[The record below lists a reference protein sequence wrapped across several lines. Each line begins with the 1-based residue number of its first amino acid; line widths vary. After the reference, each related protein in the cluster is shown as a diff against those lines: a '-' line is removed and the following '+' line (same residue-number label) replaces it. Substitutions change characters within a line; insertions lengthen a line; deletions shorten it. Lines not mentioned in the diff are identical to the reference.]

1 MSLTSPASLQPTG
14 AAAPVPPVAR
24 NLRATPL
31 RWALRV
37 AMGLTTAFV
46 SLLLIA
52 WLVLYAVILPH
63 IEEWRG
69 PMEARATQALGV
81 TVRIGHIA
89 LRSSGWVPSIELADV
104 VLLDA
109 QQRPALRLPRVFA
122 AVSPRSLLSWELR
135 FEQLLIDGAELEV
148 RRDAAGRI
156 LVAGLAFDGAQA
168 GDGRA
173 ADWFFAQHEF
183 VIRGGALRWVDELR
197 GAAPL
202 ELRDVQLAVRNSL
215 RVHELRLDATPPV
228 EWGDRF
234 SISGRFTQPLLARHG
249 DWQRWSGPAYASLPR
264 ADVQLLRQ
272 HMQLPFDLR
281 EGVGALR
288 GWFELKDGQPVAATV
303 DLALRAVA
311 LRLAPNVDVLDVDE
325 IEGRLTAQRD
335 AEGGQIA
342 LQRFTFLT
350 GDGIRWPQGDLRLAW
365 RQRAGEAASGGTFSA
380 QRLDVGQMAQIATRI
395 PLGGALRR
403 LLAELNPRGTV
414 TDLDTQWT
422 GPLDAPARYR
432 AKGQLTNLS
441 LAARPSGAAGGVG
454 RPGVRGA
461 TMQFD
466 ATEAGGQARVGMN
479 GGELHLP
486 GVFEE
491 PVVPLDQLSAQ
502 LLWKIEPAVAPPAA
516 TRAATP
522 AARRATKGAASA
534 PAAAPQPQPQP
545 PQLSV
550 QVKDMRFSNAD
561 ASAELSA
568 TWRTGAG
575 LSFAHGGRFPGRLE
589 LEGKLSNGTAAR
601 TFRYLPQG
609 LPKDARQYVGRAVLG
624 GKLPS
629 ATFRVK
635 GDLWDFPFSSARN
648 AKDSEFRITAKL
660 DGVGFAFVPSLPAPA
675 APSPWPALTGASAEL
690 VLDRNTLEIRNGNAQ
705 LAGLDVR
712 GLQLAIRNLD
722 TDSVLS
728 LDATAHGPL
737 AEMLHVVATTPIAG
751 WTGKALDVATGSGN
765 ADLTLNLGL
774 PLNRMNTATARG
786 SLQLAGNDVR
796 ITPDTPLLSGAK
808 ARIDFTQKGFNVVGA
823 TARVFGGEA
832 SFEGSQQ
839 ADGTLRLNG
848 QGTASAD
855 GLRRATELGLLT
867 RLAGAMS
874 GQTSYRLNAALVR
887 GQPEFTLT
895 STLVGLAINLP
906 APLNKP
912 ADAAWPL
919 RVQTSLDAANA
930 AGATPAAALRDSVRV
945 ELGSVLQA
953 QWQRELGAGTS
964 ADAPRVLRG
973 GIGVLEP
980 APQPLSGV
988 AANINLKVLDLDA
1001 WEVAADKLFGAADKP
1016 AGAADK
1022 PAGTADRPAGA
1033 ADARVGSASIGPS
1046 GPSGPSN
1053 ISPYQPDTIALR
1065 VQELSTGTRKL
1076 TRLVAGLSQEAGMWR
1091 ANLDADQLNGY
1102 VEYRPPSRRGP
1113 VASAAGRVYARLAR
1127 LSLPKGDADQVESLL
1142 DQQPANVPALDI
1154 VVEDFELRGRKLGRV
1169 EIEAVNRAVPVGPG
1183 PSREVARDWQL
1194 AKFNLTTPEAQ
1205 LAASGHWA
1213 VVGPAAGGRAAVRRS
1228 VMDFKLTLADS
1239 GALLERLGTRGA
1251 IRGGKGEM
1259 SGTVAWLGSPFA
1271 LDYPSLSGQ
1280 INVAIEAG
1288 QFLKADPG
1296 AARLLGVLS
1305 LQSLPRRLSLD
1316 FRDLFQQG
1324 FAFDSVTGDVKVS
1337 QGVAQTNNL
1346 RMRGVQA
1353 AVLMEGSADIARET
1367 QDLRVVVVPEINAGT
1382 AALAYAVINPAI
1394 GLGAFLAQAL
1404 LKKPLTEA
1412 GTREFRV
1419 SGPWADP
1426 KVEPVQRKLFD
1437 AVPAAVPAAA
1447 DAASPAPSAS
1457 AALPAASI
1465 KP

>member
-1 MSLTSPASLQPTG
+1 MSLTPPASLQPTG
-14 AAAPVPPVAR
+14 AAAPAPPVAHR
-24 NLRATPL
+24 LRATPL
-31 RWALRV
+31 RWAARLLV
-37 AMGLTTAFV
+37 GATAVFV

-52 WLVLYAVILPH
+52 WLAVYAVILPH
-63 IEEWRG
+63 IEEWRE
-69 PMEARATQALGV
+69 PIEARATRALGV

-122 AVSPRSLLSWELR
+122 AVSPRSLLSWQLR

-148 RRDAAGRI
+148 RRDATGRI
-156 LVAGLAFDGAQA
+156 LVAGLTFDGAQA

-183 VIRGGALRWVDELR
+183 VIRGGALRWIDELR

-202 ELRDVQLAVRNSL
+202 ELRDVQFAVRNGL
-215 RVHELRLDATPPV
+215 RQHELRLDATPPL

-234 SISGRFTQPLLARHG
+234 SISGRFTQPLLARRG

-272 HMQLPFDLR
+272 HVQLPFDLR

-288 GWFELKDGQPVAATV
+288 GWFDLKDGQPVAATV

-311 LRLAPNVDVLDVDE
+311 LRLAPEVDLLDVDE
-325 IEGRLTAQRD
+325 LEGRFTAQRD
-335 AEGGQIA
+335 AEGAQLA
-342 LQRFTFLT
+342 LQHFTFLT
-350 GDGIRWPQGDLRLAW
+350 GDGIRWPQGDLRMTW
-365 RQRAGEAASGGTFSA
+365 RQRAGQPATGGSFSA
-380 QRLDVGQMAQIATRI
+380 QRLDVGQMAQIASRI
-395 PLGGALRR
+395 PLGGALQR

-414 TDLDTQWT
+414 TELDTQWT
-422 GPLDAPARYR
+422 GPLDAPAHYR
-432 AKGQLTNLS
+432 AKGTLANLA
-441 LAARPSGAAGGVG
+441 LAARPSDAPGGVG
-454 RPGVRGA
+454 RPGLRGA

-466 ATEAGGQARVGMN
+466 ATEAGGQARVVMN

-502 LLWKIEPAVAPPAA
+502 LLWKIEPAVAGPAVKPAA
-516 TRAATP
+516 AAI
-522 AARRATKGAASA
+522 AKGAASA
-534 PAAAPQPQPQP
+534 PAEPPQAPQ

-561 ASAELSA
+561 ASAELNA
-568 TWRTGAG
+568 TWHTGAG
-575 LSFAHGGRFPGRLE
+575 PSLAHGGRFPGRLE
-589 LEGKLSNGTAAR
+589 LEGKLSNGAAAR

-609 LPKDARQYVGRAVLG
+609 LPKDARSYVERAVLG
-624 GKLPS
+624 GRLAS
-629 ATFRVK
+629 ATYRVK
-635 GDLWDFPFSSARN
+635 GDLWDFPFSSARS
-648 AKDSEFRITAKL
+648 AKDGEFRITAKL
-660 DGVGFAFVPSLPAPA
+660 DNVGFAFVPSLPAPA
-675 APSPWPALTGASAEL
+675 APSPWPALTGATAEL

-705 LAGLDVR
+705 MAGLDVR

-728 LDATAHGPL
+728 LDATARGPL
-737 AEMLHVVATTPIAG
+737 TEMLHVVATTPIAG
-751 WTGKALDVATGSGN
+751 WTGKALDAATATGN
-765 ADLTLNLGL
+765 AELTLNLGL
-774 PLNRMNTATARG
+774 PLNRINTSTARG
-786 SLQLAGNDVR
+786 GLQLAGNDVR
-796 ITPDTPLLSGAK
+796 ISPDTPLLAGAK

-823 TARVFGGEA
+823 TARVFGGDA

-839 ADGTLRLNG
+839 ADGTVRFAG
-848 QGTASAD
+848 QGTASAE
-855 GLRRATELGLLT
+855 GLRRAPELGLLA
-867 RLAGAMS
+867 RLAGSMS
-874 GQTSYRLNAALVR
+874 GQAGYRINAALVR

-895 STLVGLAINLP
+895 STLAGLAINLP

-912 ADAAWPL
+912 ADVAWPL
-919 RVQTSLDAANA
+919 RVQTSLDAASVANA
-930 AGATPAAALRDSVRV
+930 AGTVGWVGPGSTTTSAGSRDVLRDTVRV
-945 ELGSVLQA
+945 ELGSVVQT
-953 QWQRELGAGTS
+953 QWQRELGGE
-964 ADAPRVLRG
+964 APRVLRG

-988 AANINLKVLDLDA
+988 AAHINLRALDLDA
-1001 WEVAADKLFGAADKP
+1001 WEAAADRLFGTADKP
-1016 AGAADK
+1016 AGV
-1022 PAGTADRPAGA
+1022 G
-1033 ADARVGSASIGPS
+1033 DARTTNASIGAVS
-1046 GPSGPSN
+1046 AT
-1053 ISPYQPDTIALR
+1053 SPYEPDTIALR

-1076 TRLVAGLSQEAGMWR
+1076 THLVAGASQDAGMWR

-1127 LSLPKGDADQVESLL
+1127 LSLPKSDADQVESLL

-1169 EIEAVNRAVPVGPG
+1169 EIEAVNRAVPLGAGPT
-1183 PSREVARDWQL
+1183 REVIREWQL
-1194 AKFNLTTPEAQ
+1194 AKFNLITPEAQ

-1213 VVGPAAGGRAAVRRS
+1213 VVGPAANGRPALRRS

-1239 GALLERLGTRGA
+1239 GALLDRLGTRGA

-1259 SGTVAWLGSPFA
+1259 SGQVAWLGSPFA
-1271 LDYPSLSGQ
+1271 LDYPSLAGQ
-1280 INVAIEAG
+1280 INVNIEAG

-1324 FAFDSVTGDVKVS
+1324 FAFDSVTGDLKVS

-1412 GTREFRV
+1412 GTREFHV

-1426 KVEPVQRKLFD
+1426 KVEPVQRKLFG
-1437 AVPAAVPAAA
+1437 AVPAAVDGAASAPVPATAPAA
-1447 DAASPAPSAS
+1447 
-1457 AALPAASI
+1457 

>member
-1 MSLTSPASLQPTG
+1 MAI
-14 AAAPVPPVAR
+14 
-24 NLRATPL
+24 
-31 RWALRV
+31 
-37 AMGLTTAFV
+37 GLTTVFV

-52 WLVLYAVILPH
+52 WLVVYAMILPH
-63 IEEWRG
+63 IEEWRE
-69 PMEARATQALGV
+69 PIEARATRALGV

-148 RRDAAGRI
+148 RRDASGRI

-202 ELRDVQLAVRNSL
+202 ALRDVQFAVRNGL
-215 RVHELRLDATPPV
+215 RRHELRLDATPPL

-264 ADVQLLRQ
+264 ADVQLLRR
-272 HMQLPFDLR
+272 HVQLPFDLR

-288 GWFELKDGQPVAATV
+288 GWFDLKDGQPVAATV

-311 LRLAPNVDVLDVDE
+311 LRLAPDVDVLDVDE
-325 IEGRLTAQRD
+325 LEGRFTAQRD
-335 AEGGQIA
+335 AEGAQIA
-342 LQRFTFLT
+342 LQHFTFLT

-365 RQRAGEAASGGTFSA
+365 QQRAGQPATGGSFSA
-380 QRLDVGQMAQIATRI
+380 QRLDVGQMAQIASRI
-395 PLGGALRR
+395 PLGGALQR

-414 TDLDTQWT
+414 NELDTQWA
-422 GPLDAPARYR
+422 GPLDAPTHYR
-432 AKGQLTNLS
+432 AKGALANLA
-441 LAARPSGAAGGVG
+441 LAARPSDAAGGVG
-454 RPGVRGA
+454 RPGLRGA

-466 ATEAGGQARVGMN
+466 ATEAGGSARVVMN

-502 LLWKIEPAVAPPAA
+502 LLWKIEPAAAVQPAP
-516 TRAATP
+516 R
-522 AARRATKGAASA
+522 S
-534 PAAAPQPQPQP
+534 P

-561 ASAELSA
+561 ASAELNA

-575 LSFAHGGRFPGRLE
+575 PSFAHGGRFPGRLE

-609 LPKDARQYVGRAVLG
+609 LPKDARHYVESAVLG
-624 GKLPS
+624 GKLAS
-629 ATFRVK
+629 ANYRVK
-635 GDLWDFPFSSARN
+635 GDLWDFPFNSARS
-648 AKDSEFRITAKL
+648 AKDGEFRITAKL
-660 DGVGFAFVPSLPAPA
+660 DNVGFAFVPSLPAPA
-675 APSPWPALTGASAEL
+675 APSPWPVLTGATAEL
-690 VLDRNTLEIRNGNAQ
+690 VLDRNTLEIRNGKAQ

-728 LDATAHGPL
+728 LDATARGPL
-737 AEMLHVVATTPIAG
+737 TEMLRVVATTPIAG
-751 WTGKALDVATGSGN
+751 WTGKALDAATATGN

-774 PLNRMNTATARG
+774 PLNHMNTATARG
-786 SLQLAGNDVR
+786 NLQLAGNDVR
-796 ITPDTPLLSGAK
+796 ISPDTPLLAGAK
-808 ARIDFTQKGFNVVGA
+808 ARIDFTQKGFNVAGA

-832 SFEGSQQ
+832 SFESSQQ
-839 ADGTLRLNG
+839 ADGTVRLTG
-848 QGTASAD
+848 QGTASAE
-855 GLRRATELGLLT
+855 GLRRAPELGLLA
-867 RLAGAMS
+867 RAAGAMS

-895 STLVGLAINLP
+895 STLAGLAINLP

-912 ADAAWPL
+912 ADVAWPL
-919 RVQTSLDAANA
+919 RVQTSLDAAG
-930 AGATPAAALRDSVRV
+930 AGNPITGAGVRDTVRV

-953 QWQRELGAGTS
+953 QWQRELGG
-964 ADAPRVLRG
+964 DAPRVLRG

-980 APQPLSGV
+980 APQPLAGV
-988 AANINLKVLDLDA
+988 AANINLRALDLDA
-1001 WEVAADKLFGAADKP
+1001 WEAAADKLFAVTDKP
-1016 AGAADK
+1016 ASAGDTRTGT
-1022 PAGTADRPAGA
+1022 GTAG
-1033 ADARVGSASIGPS
+1033 IGPS
-1046 GPSGPSN
+1046 ASSAT
-1053 ISPYQPDTIALR
+1053 SPYEPDAIALR

-1076 TRLVAGLSQEAGMWR
+1076 THLVAGVSQDAGLWR

-1113 VASAAGRVYARLAR
+1113 TASAAGRVYARLAR
-1127 LSLPKGDADQVESLL
+1127 LSLPKSDADQVESLL
-1142 DQQPANVPALDI
+1142 EQQPANVPALDI

-1169 EIEAVNRAVPVGPG
+1169 EIEAVNRAVPLGAGPTRDVM
-1183 PSREVARDWQL
+1183 REWQL
-1194 AKFNLTTPEAQ
+1194 AKFNLITPEAQ

-1213 VVGPAAGGRAAVRRS
+1213 VVGPAANGRPAPRRS

-1239 GALLERLGTRGA
+1239 GALLDRLGTRGA

-1280 INVAIEAG
+1280 INVNIEAG

-1426 KVEPVQRKLFD
+1426 KVEPVQRKLFG
-1437 AVPAAVPAAA
+1437 AVPAAA
-1447 DAASPAPSAS
+1447 EGSGSAPSS
-1457 AALPAASI
+1457 ATAPTA

>member
-1 MSLTSPASLQPTG
+1 MSLIPPASPQPTG
-14 AAAPVPPVAR
+14 AAAPAPPVAH
-24 NLRATPL
+24 NLRTTSSSTPL
-31 RWALRV
+31 RWVARV
-37 AMGLTTAFV
+37 AVGLTTVFV

-52 WLVLYAVILPH
+52 WLAIYAMILPH
-63 IEEWRG
+63 IEEWRE
-69 PMEARATQALGV
+69 PIEARATRALGV

-122 AVSPRSLLSWELR
+122 AVSPRSLLSWQLR

-148 RRDAAGRI
+148 RRDATGRI
-156 LVAGLAFDGAQA
+156 LVAGLVFDGAQA

-202 ELRDVQLAVRNSL
+202 ALRDVQFAVRNGL
-215 RVHELRLDATPPV
+215 RLHELRLDATPPL

-249 DWQRWSGPAYASLPR
+249 DWERWSGPAYASLPR
-264 ADVQLLRQ
+264 ADLQLLRQ
-272 HMQLPFDLR
+272 HVALPFDLR

-311 LRLAPNVDVLDVDE
+311 LRLAPDVDLLDVDE
-325 IEGRLTAQRD
+325 IEGRFTAQRD
-335 AEGGQIA
+335 AEGAQIA

-365 RQRAGEAASGGTFSA
+365 RQRAGQPATGGSFSA
-380 QRLDVGQMAQIATRI
+380 QRLDVGQMAQIASRI
-395 PLGGALRR
+395 PLGGALQR

-414 TDLDTQWT
+414 VGLDTQWT
-422 GPLDAPARYR
+422 GPLDAPTHYR
-432 AKGQLTNLS
+432 AKGALANLA
-441 LAARPSGAAGGVG
+441 LAARPSDAAGGVG
-454 RPGVRGA
+454 RPGLRGA

-466 ATEAGGQARVGMN
+466 ATEAGGQARVVMN

-486 GVFEE
+486 GVFEA

-502 LLWKIEPAVAPPAA
+502 LLWKIEAAVAAPPAKPAA
-516 TRAATP
+516 TAPVRAPAPAPKAAATP
-522 AARRATKGAASA
+522 PAEPPQA
-534 PAAAPQPQPQP
+534 PP

-561 ASAELSA
+561 ASAELNA
-568 TWRTGAG
+568 TWHTGAG
-575 LSFAHGGRFPGRLE
+575 PSSAHGGRFPGRLE

-609 LPKDARQYVGRAVLG
+609 LPKDARRYVESAVLG
-624 GKLPS
+624 GKLAS
-629 ATFRVK
+629 ATYRVK
-635 GDLWDFPFSSARN
+635 GDLWDFPFNSARS
-648 AKDSEFRITAKL
+648 AKDGEFRITAKL
-660 DGVGFAFVPSLPAPA
+660 DNVGFAFVPSLPAPA
-675 APSPWPALTGASAEL
+675 APSPWPVLTGATAEL

-705 LAGLDVR
+705 MAGLGVR

-728 LDATAHGPL
+728 LDATARGPL
-737 AEMLHVVATTPIAG
+737 AEMLRVVATTPIGG
-751 WTGKALDVATGSGN
+751 WTGKALDAATATGN
-765 ADLTLNLGL
+765 AGLTLNLGL

-796 ITPDTPLLSGAK
+796 ISPDTPLLAGAK

-823 TARVFGGEA
+823 TARVFGGDA

-839 ADGTLRLNG
+839 ADGMVRFNG
-848 QGTASAD
+848 QGTASAE
-855 GLRRATELGLLT
+855 GLRRAPELGLLA
-867 RLAGAMS
+867 RLAGSMS
-874 GQTSYRLNAALVR
+874 GQTGYRINAALVR

-895 STLVGLAINLP
+895 STLAGLAINLP

-912 ADAAWPL
+912 ADVAWPL
-919 RVQTSLDAANA
+919 RVQTSLDAAGA
-930 AGATPAAALRDSVRV
+930 ATGAAVRDVVRDTVRV

-953 QWQRELGAGTS
+953 QWQRELGG
-964 ADAPRVLRG
+964 DAPRVLRG

-988 AANINLKVLDLDA
+988 AAHINLRALDLDA
-1001 WEVAADKLFGAADKP
+1001 WEAAADKLFGGADKP
-1016 AGAADK
+1016 AGVGDK
-1022 PAGTADRPAGA
+1022 PAGS
-1033 ADARVGSASIGPS
+1033 GSAT
-1046 GPSGPSN
+1046 
-1053 ISPYQPDTIALR
+1053 SPYEPDTIALR

-1076 TRLVAGLSQEAGMWR
+1076 THLVAGVSQDAGMWR

-1113 VASAAGRVYARLAR
+1113 TASAAGRVYARLAR
-1127 LSLPKGDADQVESLL
+1127 LSLPKSDADQVESLL

-1169 EIEAVNRAVPVGPG
+1169 EIEAVNRATPLGSG
-1183 PSREVARDWQL
+1183 PSREVVREWQL
-1194 AKFNLTTPEAQ
+1194 AKFNLTMPEAQ

-1213 VVGPAAGGRAAVRRS
+1213 VVGPAANGRPAVRRS

-1251 IRGGKGEM
+1251 IRGGKGDM

-1271 LDYPSLSGQ
+1271 LDYPSLAGQ
-1280 INVAIEAG
+1280 INVNIEAG

-1324 FAFDSVTGDVKVS
+1324 FAFDSITGDVKVS

-1412 GTREFRV
+1412 GTREFHV

-1426 KVEPVQRKLFD
+1426 KVEPVQRKLFG
-1437 AVPAAVPAAA
+1437 AVPAAA
-1447 DAASPAPSAS
+1447 DAAGSSPAPAS
-1457 AALPAASI
+1457 APAA

>member
-1 MSLTSPASLQPTG
+1 MSSFPPALPEPATAPAALGSPPLGWA
-14 AAAPVPPVAR
+14 
-24 NLRATPL
+24 PL
-31 RWALRV
+31 RWVARVILVALAAAASV
-37 AMGLTTAFV
+37 
-46 SLLLIA
+46 LLIA
-52 WLVLYAVILPH
+52 WLTLHWAILPH
-63 IEEWRG
+63 IQQWRE
-69 PMEARATQALGV
+69 PIETRASKALGV
-81 TVRIGHIA
+81 PVRIGQIEVRA
-89 LRSSGWVPSIELADV
+89 SGWVPSLELRDV
-104 VLLDA
+104 VVLDA
-109 QQRPALRLPRVFA
+109 QKRTALSLPRLFA
-122 AVSPRSLLSWELR
+122 AISPRSLLSFELR
-135 FEQLLIDGAELEV
+135 FEQLLIDGAQLEL
-148 RRDAAGRI
+148 RRDPQGNI
-156 LVAGLAFDGAQA
+156 FVAGLQVGSASAEDGNAI
-168 GDGRA
+168 
-173 ADWFFAQHEF
+173 ADWFFKQHEF
-183 VIRGGALRWVDELR
+183 VIRGGSLRWTDEQR
-197 GAAPL
+197 QAAPL
-202 ELRDVQLAVRNSL
+202 VLGDVQLVVRNGL
-215 RVHELRLDATPPV
+215 LQHNIHLDATPPP

-234 SISGRFTQPLLARHG
+234 TVNARFTQPLLARRG
-249 DWQRWSGPAYASLPR
+249 DWRRWSGSAYASLPR
-264 ADVQLLRQ
+264 ADVHELRQ
-272 HMQLPFDLR
+272 HVALPFELS

-311 LRLAPNVDVLDVDE
+311 LRLAPNVDVLNVDE

-342 LQRFTFLT
+342 LQHFTFLT

-466 ATEAGGQARVGMN
+466 ATELGGQARVGMN

-534 PAAAPQPQPQP
+534 PAAAPQPQP

-751 WTGKALDVATGSGN
+751 WTGKALDVATGSGH

-832 SFEGSQQ
+832 SFEGGQQ
-839 ADGTLRLNG
+839 TDGPLRLNG

-895 STLVGLAINLP
+895 STLAGLAINLP

-919 RVQTSLDAANA
+919 RVQTSLDAANASNA

-1016 AGAADK
+1016 AGAAD
-1022 PAGTADRPAGA
+1022 
-1033 ADARVGSASIGPS
+1033 ARVGSASVGPS
-1046 GPSGPSN
+1046 GPSGPST

-1239 GALLERLGTRGA
+1239 GALLDRLGTRGA

-1447 DAASPAPSAS
+1447 DAASPASSAS

>member
-1 MSLTSPASLQPTG
+1 MSLTPPASLQPTG
-14 AAAPVPPVAR
+14 AAAPAPPVAH
-24 NLRATPL
+24 NLRTSSSSTPL
-31 RWALRV
+31 RWVARV
-37 AMGLTTAFV
+37 AVGLTTVFV

-52 WLVLYAVILPH
+52 WLVVYVMILPH
-63 IEEWRG
+63 IEEWRE
-69 PMEARATQALGV
+69 PIEARATRALGV

-122 AVSPRSLLSWELR
+122 AVSPRSLLSWQLR

-148 RRDAAGRI
+148 RRDATGRI
-156 LVAGLAFDGAQA
+156 LVAGLVFDGAQA

-202 ELRDVQLAVRNSL
+202 ELRDVQLAVRNGL
-215 RVHELRLDATPPV
+215 RLHELRLDATPPL

-234 SISGRFTQPLLARHG
+234 SVSGRFTQPLLARHG
-249 DWQRWSGPAYASLPR
+249 DWERWSGPAYASLPR

-272 HMQLPFDLR
+272 HVTLPFDLR

-311 LRLAPNVDVLDVDE
+311 LRLASDVDVLDVDE
-325 IEGRLTAQRD
+325 IEGRFTAQRD
-335 AEGGQIA
+335 AEGAQIA
-342 LQRFTFLT
+342 LQHFTFLT
-350 GDGIRWPQGDLRLAW
+350 GDGIRWPQGDMHLAW
-365 RQRAGEAASGGTFSA
+365 RQRAGQPATGGSFSA
-380 QRLDVGQMAQIATRI
+380 QRLDVGQMAQIASRI
-395 PLGGALRR
+395 PLGGALQR

-414 TDLDTQWT
+414 TELDTQWT
-422 GPLDAPARYR
+422 GPLDAPAHYR
-432 AKGQLTNLS
+432 AKGTLANLA
-441 LAARPSGAAGGVG
+441 LAARPSDAAGGVG
-454 RPGVRGA
+454 RPGLRGA

-502 LLWKIEPAVAPPAA
+502 LMWKIEPALAAPVVKPTAA
-516 TRAATP
+516 TMA
-522 AARRATKGAASA
+522 KGAASA
-534 PAAAPQPQPQP
+534 LAEPPQGSQ

-561 ASAELSA
+561 ASAELNA
-568 TWRTGAG
+568 TWHTGAG
-575 LSFAHGGRFPGRLE
+575 PSFAHGGRFPGRLE
-589 LEGKLSNGTAAR
+589 LEGKLSNGAAAR

-609 LPKDARQYVGRAVLG
+609 LPRDARSYVERAVLG
-624 GKLPS
+624 GKLAS
-629 ATFRVK
+629 ATYRVK
-635 GDLWDFPFSSARN
+635 GDLWDFPFNSARS
-648 AKDSEFRITAKL
+648 AKDGEFRITAKL
-660 DGVGFAFVPSLPAPA
+660 DKVGFAFVPSLPAPA
-675 APSPWPALTGASAEL
+675 APSPWPALTSATAEL
-690 VLDRNTLEIRNGNAQ
+690 VLDRNTLEIRSGNAQ

-728 LDATAHGPL
+728 LDATARGPL
-737 AEMLHVVATTPIAG
+737 AEMLRVVATTPIAG
-751 WTGKALDVATGSGN
+751 WTGKALDATTATGN

-786 SLQLAGNDVR
+786 SVQLAGNDLR
-796 ITPDTPLLSGAK
+796 ISPDTPLLAGAK
-808 ARIDFTQKGFNVVGA
+808 ARIDFTHKGFNVVGA
-823 TARVFGGEA
+823 TARVFGGDA

-839 ADGTLRLNG
+839 ADGTLRLTG
-848 QGTASAD
+848 QGTASAE
-855 GLRRATELGLLT
+855 GLRRAPELGLLA
-867 RLAGAMS
+867 RAAGSMS
-874 GQTSYRLNAALVR
+874 GQASYRLNAALVR

-895 STLVGLAINLP
+895 STLAGLAINLP

-912 ADAAWPL
+912 ADVAWPL
-919 RVQTSLDAANA
+919 RVQTSLEA
-930 AGATPAAALRDSVRV
+930 AGTATSAPARDVMRDTVRV

-953 QWQRELGAGTS
+953 QWLRELGG
-964 ADAPRVLRG
+964 DAPRVLRG

-988 AANINLKVLDLDA
+988 AAHINLRALDLDA
-1001 WEVAADKLFGAADKP
+1001 WEAAADKLFGADRP
-1016 AGAADK
+1016 ASAGDTR
-1022 PAGTADRPAGA
+1022 AGTAS
-1033 ADARVGSASIGPS
+1033 VGPNAISAT
-1046 GPSGPSN
+1046 
-1053 ISPYQPDTIALR
+1053 SPYEPDTIAVR

-1076 TRLVAGLSQEAGMWR
+1076 THLVAGASQDAGMWR

-1113 VASAAGRVYARLAR
+1113 TASAAGRVYARLAR
-1127 LSLPKGDADQVESLL
+1127 LSLPKSDADQVESLL

-1169 EIEAVNRAVPVGPG
+1169 EIEAVNRAQSLGTG
-1183 PSREVARDWQL
+1183 PSREVVREWQL

-1213 VVGPAAGGRAAVRRS
+1213 VVGPAANGRPALRRS

-1271 LDYPSLSGQ
+1271 PDYPSLAGQ
-1280 INVAIEAG
+1280 INVNIEAG

-1324 FAFDSVTGDVKVS
+1324 FAFDSITGDVKVG

-1412 GTREFRV
+1412 GTREFHV

-1426 KVEPVQRKLFD
+1426 KVEPVQRKLFG
-1437 AVPAAVPAAA
+1437 AVPAAV
-1447 DAASPAPSAS
+1447 DAAGSV
-1457 AALPAASI
+1457 PAASTAPSPSPAV

>member
-1 MSLTSPASLQPTG
+1 MSLIPPASPQPTG
-14 AAAPVPPVAR
+14 AAAPAPPVAH
-24 NLRATPL
+24 NLRTTSSSTPL
-31 RWALRV
+31 RWVARV
-37 AMGLTTAFV
+37 AVGLTTVFV

-52 WLVLYAVILPH
+52 WLAIYAMILPH
-63 IEEWRG
+63 IEEWRE
-69 PMEARATQALGV
+69 PIEARATRALGV

-122 AVSPRSLLSWELR
+122 AVSPRSLLSWQLR

-148 RRDAAGRI
+148 RRDATGRI
-156 LVAGLAFDGAQA
+156 LVAGLVFDGAQA

-202 ELRDVQLAVRNSL
+202 ALRDVQFAVRNGL
-215 RVHELRLDATPPV
+215 RLHELRLDATPPL

-249 DWQRWSGPAYASLPR
+249 DWERWSGPAYASLPR
-264 ADVQLLRQ
+264 ADLQLLRQ
-272 HMQLPFDLR
+272 HVALPFDLR

-311 LRLAPNVDVLDVDE
+311 LRLAPDVDLLDVDE
-325 IEGRLTAQRD
+325 IEGRFTAQRD
-335 AEGGQIA
+335 AEGAQIA

-365 RQRAGEAASGGTFSA
+365 RQRAGQPATGGSFSA
-380 QRLDVGQMAQIATRI
+380 QRLDVGQMAQIASRI
-395 PLGGALRR
+395 PLGGALQR

-414 TDLDTQWT
+414 VGLDTQWT
-422 GPLDAPARYR
+422 GPLDAPTHYR
-432 AKGQLTNLS
+432 AKGALANLA
-441 LAARPSGAAGGVG
+441 LAARPSDAAGGVG
-454 RPGVRGA
+454 RPGLRGA

-466 ATEAGGQARVGMN
+466 ATEAGGQARVVMN

-486 GVFEE
+486 GVFEA

-502 LLWKIEPAVAPPAA
+502 LLWKIEAAVAAPPAKPAA
-516 TRAATP
+516 TAPVRAPAPAPKAAATP
-522 AARRATKGAASA
+522 PAEPPQA
-534 PAAAPQPQPQP
+534 PP

-561 ASAELSA
+561 ASAELNA
-568 TWRTGAG
+568 TWHTGAG
-575 LSFAHGGRFPGRLE
+575 PSSAHGGRFPGRLE

-609 LPKDARQYVGRAVLG
+609 LPKDARRYVESAVLG
-624 GKLPS
+624 GKLAS
-629 ATFRVK
+629 ATYRVK
-635 GDLWDFPFSSARN
+635 GDLWDFPFNSARS
-648 AKDSEFRITAKL
+648 AKDGEFRITAKL
-660 DGVGFAFVPSLPAPA
+660 DNVGFAFVPSLPAPA
-675 APSPWPALTGASAEL
+675 APSPWPVLTGATAEL

-705 LAGLDVR
+705 MAGLGVR

-728 LDATAHGPL
+728 LDATARGPL
-737 AEMLHVVATTPIAG
+737 AEMLRVVATTPIGG
-751 WTGKALDVATGSGN
+751 WTGKALDAATATGN
-765 ADLTLNLGL
+765 AGLTLNLGL

-796 ITPDTPLLSGAK
+796 ISPDTPLLAGAK

-823 TARVFGGEA
+823 TARVFGGDA

-839 ADGTLRLNG
+839 ADGMVRFNG
-848 QGTASAD
+848 QGTASAE
-855 GLRRATELGLLT
+855 GLRRAPELGLLA
-867 RLAGAMS
+867 RLAGSMS
-874 GQTSYRLNAALVR
+874 GQTGYRINAALVR

-895 STLVGLAINLP
+895 STLTGLAINLP

-912 ADAAWPL
+912 ADVAWPL
-919 RVQTSLDAANA
+919 RVQTSLDAAGA
-930 AGATPAAALRDSVRV
+930 ATGAAVRDVVRDTVRV

-953 QWQRELGAGTS
+953 QWQRELGG
-964 ADAPRVLRG
+964 DAPRVLRG

-988 AANINLKVLDLDA
+988 AAHINLRALDLDA
-1001 WEVAADKLFGAADKP
+1001 WEAAADKLFGGADKP
-1016 AGAADK
+1016 AGVGDK
-1022 PAGTADRPAGA
+1022 PAGS
-1033 ADARVGSASIGPS
+1033 GSAT
-1046 GPSGPSN
+1046 
-1053 ISPYQPDTIALR
+1053 SPYEPDTIALR

-1076 TRLVAGLSQEAGMWR
+1076 THLVAGVSQDAGMWR

-1113 VASAAGRVYARLAR
+1113 TASAAGRVYARLAR
-1127 LSLPKGDADQVESLL
+1127 LSLPKSDADQVESLL

-1169 EIEAVNRAVPVGPG
+1169 EIEAVNRATPLGSG
-1183 PSREVARDWQL
+1183 PSREVVREWQL
-1194 AKFNLTTPEAQ
+1194 AKFNLTMPEAQ

-1213 VVGPAAGGRAAVRRS
+1213 VVGPAANGRPAVRRS

-1251 IRGGKGEM
+1251 IRGGKGDM

-1271 LDYPSLSGQ
+1271 LDYPSLAGQ
-1280 INVAIEAG
+1280 INVNIEAG

-1324 FAFDSVTGDVKVS
+1324 FAFDSITGDVKVS

-1412 GTREFRV
+1412 GTREFHV

-1426 KVEPVQRKLFD
+1426 KVEPVQRKLFG
-1437 AVPAAVPAAA
+1437 AVPAAA
-1447 DAASPAPSAS
+1447 DAAGSSPAPAS
-1457 AALPAASI
+1457 APAA